1 MSNFDDIRP
10 YVDEEVPSVLE
21 KLIHNDEFLDIILKN
36 ELPKLN
42 NIAPKIAKATA
53 KTKLK
58 KKLKDIHSIDDF
70 QNEIGVFFE
79 RLMERT
85 ETKISHTGLN
95 DASNDYA
102 HLFMSNH
109 RDIAMDPGFI
119 GYLLH
124 GSKHGTI
131 EIAIGDNLLKKDFA
145 SDLMRLNKSFIVK
158 RSVKGREKLFAL
170 KQLSE
175 YIHHAVENNR
185 NVWIAQREGRAKN
198 SIDKTDPTI
207 LKMFHIAKKN
217 DSTLMEAINALH
229 IIPVSIS
236 YEYDPC
242 AELKAL
248 ELHAIDTLGKF
259 EKDEETDLKSI
270 AQGINGF
277 KGNVHLCFGE
287 EVIAESDDP
296 EVIAR
301 QIDAQIVSNYKLHA
315 SNYIAYNILRET
327 NKELPEIEHYETT
340 VTDVKKSEFIEKY
353 NAVADELKPYF
364 LNIYANP
371 VIHKS
376 EFK

>member
-1 MSNFDDIRP
+1 MSKFEDIRP
-10 YVDEEVPSVLE
+10 YIDEEVPGVLE
-21 KLIHNDEFLDIILKN
+21 GLIQNDEFLDIILKS

-42 NIAPKIAKATA
+42 NLAPKIAKATA

-58 KKLKDIHSIDDF
+58 KKLKNINTIDDF
-70 QNEIGVFFE
+70 QQEIRVFFNK
-79 RLMERT
+79 LIERT
-85 ETKISHTGLN
+85 ETSLSHSGLN
-95 DASNDYA
+95 DASNDHA

-119 GYLLH
+119 GYLLY
-124 GSKHGTI
+124 GSKHGTV

-170 KQLSE
+170 KELSE
-175 YIHHAVENNR
+175 YIHDAVENKR

-207 LKMFHIAKKN
+207 LKMFHIAKKK
-217 DSTLMEAINALH
+217 DGTLKDAINALH

-242 AELKAL
+242 AIMKAEELY
-248 ELHAIDTLGKF
+248 AIDTDGSF

-270 AQGINGF
+270 AQGINGH
-277 KGNVHLCFGE
+277 KGNVHLSFGNE
-287 EVIAESDDP
+287 ITSETDDP
-296 EVIAR
+296 EAIAK
-301 QIDAQIVSNYKLHA
+301 QIDERIVLNYKLHA
-315 SNYIAYNILRET
+315 SNYIAYEILRES
-327 NKELPEIEHYETT
+327 NSELPKIKSFETEITESKRAEFMELYNE
-340 VTDVKKSEFIEKY
+340 VK
-353 NAVADELKPYF
+353 DHLKPYF

-371 VIHKS
+371 VIHKN